1 MGRSPAPEQITFC
14 LELEH
19 LAGLGRGV
27 DALENLG
34 DDNRLLG
41 GDDRGFVVDHG
52 VDPQTSLA
60 VCGRLTLRAVVE
72 GGALGEEERII
83 VAFSVF
89 GGYQSEEIGRMTGY
103 NPATVRSKKKRA
115 LEKMRKIIEP
125 EI

>member
-1 MGRSPAPEQITFC
+1 M
-14 LELEH
+14 
-19 LAGLGRGV
+19 
-27 DALENLG
+27 
-34 DDNRLLG
+34 NRIMQVSMMC
-41 GDDRGFVVDHG
+41 REAF
-52 VDPQTSLA
+52 
-60 VCGRLTLRAVVE
+60 
-72 GGALGEEERII
+72 GALGEEERII